1 MKKERGRKSEGERER
16 KKERGERE
24 REREA
29 EKNRERQREGWGG
42 VVTEEKCNCPILMSE
57 MFIFHSSLN
66 RKKR

>member
-1 MKKERGRKSEGERER
+1 MKERGS
-16 KKERGERE
+16 KKEGERE

-29 EKNRERQREGWGG
+29 EKERERERERGG

-66 RKKR
+66 RKKDKIQFQTFYEKL